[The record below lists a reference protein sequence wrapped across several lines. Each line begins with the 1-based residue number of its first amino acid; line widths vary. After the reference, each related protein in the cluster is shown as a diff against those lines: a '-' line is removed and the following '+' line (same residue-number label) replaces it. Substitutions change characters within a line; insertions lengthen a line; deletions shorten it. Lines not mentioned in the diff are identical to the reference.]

1 MTVKQDIEALKQTI
15 HQHDHQYYVKN
26 SPLISDQEY
35 DALLRRLKKLEA
47 VHPEHITS
55 DSPTQRV
62 GGKVDERFKAVVHPV
77 PMLSLDNTYNVD
89 EVRAF
94 HQRVIK
100 SLHDIPEESIEYAV
114 ELKFDGLAV
123 ALTYENGLLVRGATR
138 GDGLQGE
145 DITANLRT
153 LRSIPLKIDL
163 KQHIEVRGEV
173 YMPKKEFER
182 INSEREADGEPPF
195 ANPRNAAAGALRLL
209 DPAITARRKLGI
221 FIYAVGFLE
230 NNPFKTHFELQEKL
244 DELRF
249 PVNQHNR
256 LCKSFESAIDL
267 IEEFRG
273 KRKELDYEV
282 DGLVIQVNSLAYR
295 KRLGETSKFPRW
307 AVAYKYEAEQA
318 VTEIKDIVC
327 QVGRTG
333 SITPVAELK
342 PVSISGSTVSRA
354 TLHNEDEIKRKDIR
368 VGDRVVIEKAGE
380 IIPKVIKVIESSGDR
395 TQPFNMPTTC
405 PQCQSAIHRA
415 EGEVVWRCVNSAC
428 PAQLKERLR
437 HFSSRKAMDIDH
449 LGPSVIEQLV
459 DSGRVKNFSDLYTL
473 QVGEVASLERMG
485 NKSAQNLIAAI
496 EKSKSAGLSRFL
508 HALGIRHVG
517 QRTAILLAVTFR
529 SFNRLQETS
538 YEELEKID
546 EVGKVIAE
554 SLKAFLERDTNK
566 EEIERL
572 LELGILMEEQGD
584 AFEEGGVFEGRQF
597 VLTGTLA
604 RFTREEAKEKIQ
616 SLGGR
621 VTSTVSKKTDYVV
634 AGDSAGSKLEKA
646 RQLGIRILDEDA
658 LQQLMDGGPSPSTG
672 SG

>member
-1 MTVKQDIEALKQTI
+1 MTVKQDIEDLKQTI
-15 HQHDHQYYVKN
+15 HLHDHLYYVKN
-26 SPLISDQEY
+26 SPSVSDQEY
-35 DALLRRLKKLEA
+35 DALLRRLRELETS
-47 VHPEHITS
+47 HPEYVTP

-94 HQRVIK
+94 HQRVLK
-100 SLHDIPEESIEYAV
+100 GLPGVPEDSIEYVV

-153 LRSIPLKIDL
+153 LRSIPLKIDTETFNR
-163 KQHIEVRGEV
+163 IEVRGEV
-173 YMPKKEFER
+173 FMPKKEFER
-182 INSEREADGEPPF
+182 INAEREAEGEVPF

-209 DPAITARRKLGI
+209 DPAVTAQRKLGI
-221 FIYAVGFLE
+221 FIYAVGFLD
-230 NNPFKTHFELQEKL
+230 NNPCKTHFELQKKL
-244 DELRF
+244 EALRF
-249 PVNQHNR
+249 PINRYNR
-256 LCKSFESAIDL
+256 LCENFESALAL
-267 IEEFRG
+267 IEEFRD

-282 DGLVIQVNSLAYR
+282 DGLVIQLNSLVHR

-318 VTEIKDIVC
+318 VTEVIDIVC

-333 SITPVAELK
+333 SITPVAELR
-342 PVSISGSTVSRA
+342 PVLISGSTVSRA

-380 IIPKVIKVIESSGDR
+380 IIPKVVRVIEQSEGR
-395 TQPFNMPTTC
+395 GQPFKMPAIC
-405 PQCQSAIHRA
+405 PECQASVYRP
-415 EGEVVWRCVNSAC
+415 EGEVVWRCVNSSC
-428 PAQLKERLR
+428 PAQLKERLK

-449 LGPSVIEQLV
+449 FGPAVIEQLV

-473 QVGEVASLERMG
+473 KTDEVASLERMAD
-485 NKSAQNLIAAI
+485 KSAKNLISAI
-496 EKSKSAGLSRFL
+496 EKSKHAGFSRLL

-517 QRTAILLAVTFR
+517 QRTAILLARKFR
-529 SFNRLQETS
+529 SMKKLQEVDFN
-538 YEELEKID
+538 ELEKID
-546 EVGKVIAE
+546 EIGPVIAE
-554 SLKAFLERDTNK
+554 SLKAFLDQDSNRK
-566 EEIERL
+566 EIEQL
-572 LELGILMEEQGD
+572 QEQGILMEEQGN
-584 AFEEGGVFEGRQF
+584 APESGGSLQGRQF

-621 VTSTVSKKTDYVV
+621 VTSTISKKTDYLV
-634 AGDSAGSKLEKA
+634 AGDSAGSKLDKA
-646 RQLGIRILDEDA
+646 RQLGIPVLDEEA
-658 LQQLMDGGPSPSTG
+658 LQKLIESPSAG